1 MVTPQHRNLSL
12 KQTLDFFTSDPKQQ
26 LATKKNILR
35 CFQVEHISVASLNER
50 KAQHVPKKESYIR
63 NVLL

>member
-1 MVTPQHRNLSL
+1 VPQGA
-12 KQTLDFFTSDPKQQ
+12 KQQ